1 MSSSSSRQTG
11 SQGGWTSGHLSHCVS
26 LSEGSRGI
34 KSPLDSTPDGRSSNS
49 LLMTTLVR
57 VDKILLMISSEVEMR
72 IWENFIF

>member
-34 KSPLDSTPDGRSSNS
+34 KSPLDSPPDGRSHQ
-49 LLMTTLVR
+49 VR
-57 VDKILLMISSEVEMR
+57 GGSQQVRRLTS
-72 IWENFIF
+72 